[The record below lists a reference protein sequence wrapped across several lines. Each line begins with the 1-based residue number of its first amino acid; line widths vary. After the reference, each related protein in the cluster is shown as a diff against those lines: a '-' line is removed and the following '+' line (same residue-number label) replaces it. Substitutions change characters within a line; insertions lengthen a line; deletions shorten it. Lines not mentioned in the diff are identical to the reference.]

1 MFATGVLK
9 YVLCFFQNLPIAA
22 VANPFYAFSQ
32 SDAVGKFIVIFLFI
46 SSIYVWTIMIE
57 KWSSLSKA
65 MKAANNFK
73 VIFRDTKYPLSVYTE
88 AERNKSPLA
97 DVYKKGSAELLAYY
111 KMSKENA
118 VRYGSERFPEQK
130 LTTAQIETLRTTLEQ
145 AVTDKILALEEKMG
159 FLATAVSVSP
169 FFGLLGTVWGV
180 MMAFISMAMLGKAD
194 ISGMAPGISGALLTT
209 VVGLMV
215 AIPSLIGYNFLSNYI
230 RQLTVYMDNFVEEY
244 MAKIKL
250 EQIDY

>member
-1 MFATGVLK
+1 MNF
-9 YVLCFFQNLPIAA
+9 CFFQSLPIAA
-22 VANPFYAFSQ
+22 AANPFYAFNQ

-46 SSIYVWTIMIE
+46 GSIYIWTIMIE
-57 KWSSLSKA
+57 KWAYLSKA
-65 MKAANNFK
+65 LKASNEFK
-73 VIFRDTKYPLSVYTE
+73 AIFRDCKYPLSIFKE

-97 DVYKKGSAELLAYY
+97 DVYNKGTNELLAYY
-111 KMSKENA
+111 EISKENA
-118 VRYGSERFPEQK
+118 VRYGSEMFPKQK
-130 LTTAQIETLRTTLEQ
+130 LTTAQLETVRSILER
-145 AVTDKILALEEKMG
+145 AVSDKILELEEKMG

-180 MMAFISMAMLGKAD
+180 MMAFISMAMLGKAE

-209 VVGLMV
+209 VVGLVV

-230 RQLTVYMDNFVEEY
+230 RQQTVYMDNFVEEF
-244 MAKIKL
+244 MAKLKL